1 MKFGDTRGHREHRIA
16 IRVSAPTQGHRSL
29 TSPASWRSGRG
40 EHQPA
45 PAPPAQP
52 QPAVTA
58 GSQGQ
63 PASVRAGCCSAR
75 GHAGWLLLS
84 QGSEGG
90 LGQSPRQM
98 VAGWVGTRPAARG
111 AGSSDRCEMRH
122 QAPPAARRRSGEV
135 DDRRPLAIRP
145 CHGASVPS
153 LGLRRVPALR
163 AGPHVL
169 ALSTRWHRPALHR
182 PRAAHSLVSSEA
194 SPGRLPPSR
203 RRCAPKGGCVATG
216 GIACPGALTRAG
228 PALVAACCVAYTHA
242 WMVRSRG
249 DVAVRVSRSI

>member
-1 MKFGDTRGHREHRIA
+1 MVGGNSHRSWYIQPTYVRQRACAHHPATSGQSAEGLRAQGCAHTSS
-16 IRVSAPTQGHRSL
+16 SAPTQGHRSL

-45 PAPPAQP
+45 PAPLVQS

-98 VAGWVGTRPAARG
+98 VGWDPADRAGGRRLLRSMRNETSSGGGRGVIATWAGRP
-111 AGSSDRCEMRH
+111 H
-122 QAPPAARRRSGEV
+122 PPPPFQG
-135 DDRRPLAIRP
+135 PCGGHLASL
-145 CHGASVPS
+145 AS
-153 LGLRRVPALR
+153 ALR
-163 AGPHVL
+163 VRQYEC
-169 ALSTRWHRPALHR
+169 SSKSEWHC
-182 PRAAHSLVSSEA
+182 E
-194 SPGRLPPSR
+194 
-203 RRCAPKGGCVATG
+203 
-216 GIACPGALTRAG
+216 
-228 PALVAACCVAYTHA
+228 
-242 WMVRSRG
+242 
-249 DVAVRVSRSI
+249 

>member
-1 MKFGDTRGHREHRIA
+1 VRVPLVQLPCSLVRKPFPGLARSNEQARPGHE
-16 IRVSAPTQGHRSL
+16 Q
-29 TSPASWRSGRG
+29 
-40 EHQPA
+40 
-45 PAPPAQP
+45 
-52 QPAVTA
+52 
-58 GSQGQ
+58 
-63 PASVRAGCCSAR
+63 
-75 GHAGWLLLS
+75 
-84 QGSEGG
+84 
-90 LGQSPRQM
+90 QSPTASHSRRASPFM
-98 VAGWVGTRPAARG
+98 R
-111 AGSSDRCEMRH
+111 SSSRERWTT
-122 QAPPAARRRSGEV
+122 
-135 DDRRPLAIRP
+135 DDRRP

-194 SPGRLPPSR
+194 SPGRLLPPSR

>member
-1 MKFGDTRGHREHRIA
+1 MQARTWADKDRQRGPTDRQTDRQTAYRQTDRQMVCRDVPLEVERMVGGNSHRSWYIQPTYVRQRACAHHPATSGQPAEGLRAQGCAHTSS
-16 IRVSAPTQGHRSL
+16 SAPTQGHRSL

-45 PAPPAQP
+45 PAPLVQS

-98 VAGWVGTRPAARG
+98 VGWDPAGRAGGRLLRSMRNETSSGAGPRRDSRARG
-111 AGSSDRCEMRH
+111 LPDCGASAAPLGSYCSYKLERALLEEGQQKPGQ
-122 QAPPAARRRSGEV
+122 QAP
-135 DDRRPLAIRP
+135 L
-145 CHGASVPS
+145 
-153 LGLRRVPALR
+153 LQ
-163 AGPHVL
+163 
-169 ALSTRWHRPALHR
+169 
-182 PRAAHSLVSSEA
+182 
-194 SPGRLPPSR
+194 
-203 RRCAPKGGCVATG
+203 
-216 GIACPGALTRAG
+216 
-228 PALVAACCVAYTHA
+228 
-242 WMVRSRG
+242 
-249 DVAVRVSRSI
+249 

>member
-1 MKFGDTRGHREHRIA
+1 MVCRDVPLEVERMVGGNSHRSWYIQPTYVRQRACAHHPATSGQPAEGLRAQGCAHTSS
-16 IRVSAPTQGHRSL
+16 SAPTQGHRSL

-75 GHAGWLLLS
+75 GHEGWLLLS

-98 VAGWVGTRPAARG
+98 VGWDPAGRAGGRLLRSMRNETSSPGGVGAPAG
-111 AGSSDRCEMRH
+111 
-122 QAPPAARRRSGEV
+122 P
-135 DDRRPLAIRP
+135 
-145 CHGASVPS
+145 
-153 LGLRRVPALR
+153 LRRAHVELEPHLR
-163 AGPHVL
+163 VKK
-169 ALSTRWHRPALHR
+169 
-182 PRAAHSLVSSEA
+182 PR
-194 SPGRLPPSR
+194 SPGRD
-203 RRCAPKGGCVATG
+203 
-216 GIACPGALTRAG
+216 TRAR
-228 PALVAACCVAYTHA
+228 P
-242 WMVRSRG
+242 
-249 DVAVRVSRSI
+249 

>member
-1 MKFGDTRGHREHRIA
+1 MVGGNSHRSWYIQPTYVRQRACAHHPATSGQPAEGLRAQGCAHTSS
-16 IRVSAPTQGHRSL
+16 SAPTQGHRSL

-75 GHAGWLLLS
+75 GHEGWLLLS

-98 VAGWVGTRPAARG
+98 VGWDPAGRAGGRLLRSMRNETSSAAARPGRHTRSVPQDSIMQCPEDRRGDRRARAPRTDPGRAAAGIGNSYTCRRPAA
-111 AGSSDRCEMRH
+111 AE
-122 QAPPAARRRSGEV
+122 AARARDTRARCYE
-135 DDRRPLAIRP
+135 
-145 CHGASVPS
+145 HGAK
-153 LGLRRVPALR
+153 
-163 AGPHVL
+163 
-169 ALSTRWHRPALHR
+169 T
-182 PRAAHSLVSSEA
+182 E
-194 SPGRLPPSR
+194 
-203 RRCAPKGGCVATG
+203 
-216 GIACPGALTRAG
+216 
-228 PALVAACCVAYTHA
+228 
-242 WMVRSRG
+242 
-249 DVAVRVSRSI
+249 

>member
-1 MKFGDTRGHREHRIA
+1 MVGGNSHRSWYIQPTYVRQRACAHHPATSGQPAEGLRAQGCAHTSS
-16 IRVSAPTQGHRSL
+16 SAPTQGHRSL

-75 GHAGWLLLS
+75 GHEGWLLLS

-98 VAGWVGTRPAARG
+98 VGWDPAGRAGGRLLRSMRNETSSGGAATSAMRARQQTRRDCQSPPDELTVASRDTNSVTFTPRSLVHRPLVPA
-111 AGSSDRCEMRH
+111 SF
-122 QAPPAARRRSGEV
+122 PARR
-135 DDRRPLAIRP
+135 
-145 CHGASVPS
+145 
-153 LGLRRVPALR
+153 LR
-163 AGPHVL
+163 
-169 ALSTRWHRPALHR
+169 
-182 PRAAHSLVSSEA
+182 
-194 SPGRLPPSR
+194 
-203 RRCAPKGGCVATG
+203 
-216 GIACPGALTRAG
+216 CP
-228 PALVAACCVAYTHA
+228 
-242 WMVRSRG
+242 
-249 DVAVRVSRSI
+249 